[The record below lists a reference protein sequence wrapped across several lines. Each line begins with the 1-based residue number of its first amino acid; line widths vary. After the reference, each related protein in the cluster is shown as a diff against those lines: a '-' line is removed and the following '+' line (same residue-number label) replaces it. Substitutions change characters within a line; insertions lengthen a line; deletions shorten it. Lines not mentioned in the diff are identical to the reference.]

1 MYKIFF
7 TKNAIKDIPK
17 LKASNL
23 DKTVKKLLDILR
35 HNPYQQPPP
44 YEKLVG
50 NFKDL
55 YSRRINRTHRL
66 VYRILEEEKKIIIVS
81 M

>member
-35 HNPYQQPPP
+35 HNPYQKPPP

-55 YSRRINRTHRL
+55 YSRRINLTFRTL
-66 VYRILEEEKKIIIVS
+66 
-81 M
+81 